1 MKTEWSGP
9 AWLTACAAASASQE
23 SRRRWAGQNAWDA
36 ENMETVSTRM
46 PKEDAAQLRQYCQDA
61 GINRYTLLN
70 YMLRTWMA
78 AWAADHERGN
88 ET

>member
-1 MKTEWSGP
+1 
-9 AWLTACAAASASQE
+9 
-23 SRRRWAGQNAWDA
+23 
-36 ENMETVSTRM
+36 METVSTRM